1 MQAFKRLFATL
12 TAGFE
17 GFIDQVENHEA
28 VAEAVVA
35 DVRRQAARL
44 KVQIA
49 RLDAHI
55 SRLGEQRERAL
66 DEAEQ
71 WRERAL
77 RVGEDDD
84 RRGLYCARQYRDA
97 QTRAEQLADQ
107 IGEHTGLRDNVQREL
122 SAVEDKLNE
131 LQLRKT
137 LLASRSAHAQ
147 ASKVAAGVA
156 CHEEDA
162 EGVFERWET
171 QITQNEY
178 LTAVST
184 PTPVDPL
191 RTEFEEEERDAALR
205 EQLSTWRA
213 QATKTTSKD
222 KGDG

>member
-1 MQAFKRLFATL
+1 MRPFKRLFATL

-17 GFIDQVENHEA
+17 SFIDQVENHEA
-28 VAEAVVA
+28 VAETVVA

-49 RLDAHI
+49 RLDTHVG
-55 SRLGEQRERAL
+55 RLSEQRQQAL
-66 DEAEQ
+66 DEAGQ

-97 QTRAEQLADQ
+97 ESRARRLATQ
-107 IGEHTGLRDNVQREL
+107 ISEHTALRDNVQREL
-122 SAVEDKLNE
+122 TAVEDKLNE

-156 CHEEDA
+156 FEEEDA
-162 EGVFERWET
+162 DGVFERWET

-178 LTAVST
+178 MTAVRS
-184 PTPVDPL
+184 PGAVDPL
-191 RTEFEEEERDAALR
+191 RSEFEEEEREAALR
-205 EQLSTWRA
+205 EQLSAWREA
-213 QATKTTSKD
+213 ASRPTSEE
-222 KGDG
+222 DGK

>member
-1 MQAFKRLFATL
+1 MRPFKRLFATL
-12 TAGFE
+12 TAGFD

-49 RLDAHI
+49 RLDTHI
-55 SRLGEQRERAL
+55 GRLNERRQQAL
-66 DEAEQ
+66 DEAAQ

-77 RVGEDDD
+77 RVAEDDD

-97 QTRAEQLADQ
+97 DARAGQLASQ
-107 IGEHTGLRDNVQREL
+107 INEHTGLRDNVQREL
-122 SAVEDKLNE
+122 TAVEDKLNE

-156 CHEEDA
+156 FEEQDA

-178 LTAVST
+178 VTAVCT
-184 PTPVDPL
+184 PAPVDPL
-191 RTEFEEEERDAALR
+191 RTEFEEQERDAALR
-205 EQLSTWRA
+205 EQLSEWRA
-213 QATKTTSKD
+213 DASKPATEND
-222 KGDG
+222 DGA